1 MLYYPSMLPCYIIL
15 PCFYAKLSFHDFMLN
30 YPSMFPCYII
40 LPCFHAKLSF
50 HASMLHYPSM
60 LPWYIILPCF
70 HATLSFHAFMLKYP
84 SILLRFH
91 PTHIHSHFSLPSVSP
106 PPPFQA
112 NFSLSQS
119 VFLHPILIF
128 PFQIYF
134 PPAPFNFP
142 LLFKK
147 SLQRRRNIFS
157 LKSNIYVMT
166 QFRAREVEN
175 DMSISQHVIQGVS

>member
-1 MLYYPSMLPCYIIL
+1 MIHYPSMLPCYIIL
-15 PCFYAKLSFHDFMLN
+15 PCFHAKISFHSFTLSLNPHPLSFF
-30 YPSMFPCYII
+30 PS
-40 LPCFHAKLSF
+40 K
-50 HASMLHYPSM
+50 
-60 LPWYIILPCF
+60 
-70 HATLSFHAFMLKYP
+70 
-84 SILLRFH
+84 RF
-91 PTHIHSHFSLPSVSP
+91 P